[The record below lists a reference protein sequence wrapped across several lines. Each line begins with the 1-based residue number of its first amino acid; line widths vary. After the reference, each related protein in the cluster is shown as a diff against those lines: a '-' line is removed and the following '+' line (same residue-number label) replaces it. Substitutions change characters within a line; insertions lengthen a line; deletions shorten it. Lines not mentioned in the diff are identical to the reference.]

1 MNHIMRCF
9 VFVLAFANSSPLLR
23 FFSVRKREP
32 TAVPSTQPSAPTAFP
47 TSLQAIMPLD
57 DDFVGMDPVFTPPLV
72 TGATYAPSPA
82 TTFGSTSA
90 LSVGDQTSTPT
101 SVATWGSTPTIGVN
115 LTTPP
120 TSIAIRPN
128 PLPSFNDNEYE
139 VDVSLLV
146 VYCYEKLLVML
157 TILRPHSD
165 TGEGLCGLR
174 RLL

>member
-9 VFVLAFANSSPLLR
+9 VFVLAFANSSPLLP
-23 FFSVRKREP
+23 FFSVREREP

-47 TSLQAIMPLD
+47 TSLTQADDLGPLD

-101 SVATWGSTPTIGVN
+101 SVATWGSTPTIGYN
-115 LTTPP
+115 FTLSP
-120 TSIAIRPN
+120 TSIDIRPN

-146 VYCYEKLLVML
+146 VYCYEKD
-157 TILRPHSD
+157 SS
-165 TGEGLCGLR
+165 C
-174 RLL
+174 